1 MVKLIFIIT
10 ERMINMINF
19 KALFMAIYLF
29 FVGLIY
35 GDEPIK
41 LEYSYDI
48 PSQVTVYE
56 AGDSVKID
64 ISVTNVGRPFKGTK
78 ELHKILDVVIYST
91 DGYVIYNRDWYP
103 TEDSETKYEIIKK
116 GLFAEKKYS
125 VRITNETPKGSYNM
139 SVKYCGAEEHIFE
152 NIFEVK
158 GVLL

>member
-1 MVKLIFIIT
+1 
-10 ERMINMINF
+10 MINVINF

-29 FVGLIY
+29 FVGLVY

-41 LEYSYDI
+41 IEYSYEI
-48 PSQVTVYE
+48 PSLVTMYE

-103 TEDSETKYEIIKK
+103 TEDSETKYEIIKQ
-116 GLFAEKKYS
+116 GMFGEQTYTA
-125 VRITNETPKGSYNM
+125 RITDEAPKGFYNM
-139 SVKYCGAEEHIFE
+139 SVKYYGADKYIFE
-152 NIFEVK
+152 NVFEVK
-158 GVLL
+158 